1 MGEIAYI
8 IDYKSDKTKVKIGML
23 ATKGNVYY
31 TDEEAIKYGLATKEE
46 IEASKKSGTPMEF
59 VKEYKI
65 EKVANNTKDLAYQFF
80 KSEDAFVQYVTQNN
94 IDIKNA
100 AVVDGKIKTSV
111 KAADGRVIKY
121 ASLKRFDQDGYKGL
135 YPLVVVSEVYNV
147 FGVHLGYRII
157 TSRTGKVILV
167 TKEKLIEYSEK
178 QIIKALLVEKNREL
192 KEIKDLFKPIQNAK
206 MILSR
211 QSLYKVLLQATNG
224 DTHTY
229 EEVKS
234 IIDKHLTAAN
244 DIESSYIACYS
255 VLNPFPREYIPVKDN
270 KYTVDTMKKID
281 KRIKATPNFL
291 KSYSINEGD
300 VGNAFVSSTEFTE
313 HIKDTIRIAI
323 KKRKFDEAKTCDK
336 IPEPTTDDI
345 RKFLL
350 SEVYGIK
357 DNVIRLKVERVRQ
370 AELDSDMSSEE
381 IRDSVRT
388 LIKARKLYGA
398 KTNDGIP
405 EPTMDD
411 IREVLLSEVYG
422 SKEDKAK
429 EAKLDK
435 VISVEQS
442 NWKDKYYGNL
452 VREHAILKDTLVREM
467 FIYRYK
473 IKGLRAEK
481 ELLRTR
487 FPAVMSKAQ
496 KEILNDAKD
505 SGLPAYFLG
514 LLNNPRLSEYRMRVL
529 VDLKKDGKQVDY
541 LTDPDWTLEQFNYL
555 YVTLLSG
562 VPMKPFI
569 NFNYSP
575 YVMSLIREAIT
586 LGINPSDFANPD
598 YTTSQ
603 ISAIYSS
610 EKEKLWCSDLE
621 IIEGTKFVRK

>member
-65 EKVANNTKDLAYQFF
+65 EKVANNTKDLAHQFF

-281 KRIKATPNFL
+281 KHIKSVSNSL
-291 KSYSINEGD
+291 KSYAILEDD
-300 VGNAFVSSTEFTE
+300 VLNAFENSNEFTE
-313 HIKDTIRIAI
+313 QVKNTI
-323 KKRKFDEAKTCDK
+323 KTC
-336 IPEPTTDDI
+336 
-345 RKFLL
+345 
-350 SEVYGIK
+350 
-357 DNVIRLKVERVRQ
+357 
-370 AELDSDMSSEE
+370 
-381 IRDSVRT
+381 
-388 LIKARKLYGA
+388 IKARKAYKA
-398 KTNDGIP
+398 KTADGIP
-405 EPTMDD
+405 EPTIDE
-411 IREVLLSEVYG
+411 IRKVLLSDVRG
-422 SKEDKAK
+422 STVDKAK

-435 VISVEQS
+435 VISSEQ
-442 NWKDKYYGNL
+442 KKLDAKIEKYGNL
-452 VREHAILKDTLVREM
+452 LEDRSKL
-467 FIYRYK
+467 K
-473 IKGLRAEK
+473 IKLHTAET
-481 ELLRTR
+481 EGVE
-487 FPAVMSKAQ
+487 AS
-496 KEILNDAKD
+496 
-505 SGLPAYFLG
+505 
-514 LLNNPRLSEYRMRVL
+514 L
-529 VDLKKDGKQVDY
+529 VDIDNNLY
-541 LTDPDWTLEQFNYL
+541 TLEQEMVIERLSINRAKAEKA
-555 YVTLLSG
+555 LLG
-562 VPMKPFI
+562 
-569 NFNYSP
+569 
-575 YVMSLIREAIT
+575 
-586 LGINPSDFANPD
+586 
-598 YTTSQ
+598 
-603 ISAIYSS
+603 
-610 EKEKLWCSDLE
+610 
-621 IIEGTKFVRK
+621 